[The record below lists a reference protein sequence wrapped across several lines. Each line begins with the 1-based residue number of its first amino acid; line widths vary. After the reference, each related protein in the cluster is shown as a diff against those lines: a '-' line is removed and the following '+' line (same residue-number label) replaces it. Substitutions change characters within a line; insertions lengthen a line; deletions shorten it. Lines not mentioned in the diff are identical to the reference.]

1 MDAKRSQPLA
11 YRGSISLLAPISLPA
26 PVPPQAMT
34 STSPNGNGTRPAPA
48 TRPSQRP
55 TALELIRLAEAGAP
69 TPRVEQPTRPQL
81 PELPGPTAPATPG
94 LFSAEQTAALAA
106 PLNRAHVQTRSQAG
120 RSLSYLEGW
129 VAIQEANRIFGFDGW
144 QRETIELRCVSETR
158 RPIGRDQ
165 KPGWGVTY
173 IARVRIRLGSQA
185 RGGATLVREGS
196 GAGHGIDTDLGLAHE
211 SALKEAE
218 TDAMKRALMTFGNP
232 FGLALYDK
240 QQRQVTGSVRQE
252 RASRQQGGW
261 AQAGDGQ
268 QVVEAGTIRP
278 QVWSLDP
285 AGTPAETSAA
295 ALVALEPAVVQRLH
309 GAINSLP
316 RPQLDAL
323 VSAFRQR
330 FRLAEGA
337 SVAAAI
343 TQKQHHDWIE
353 AFLVQVEGDG
363 QRLK

>member
-158 RPIGRDQ
+158 RTIGRDQ

-173 IARVRIRLGSQA
+173 IARVRIRLGGQA

-240 QQRQVTGSVRQE
+240 QQRQVTGSVREE
-252 RASRQQGGW
+252 RVSRQQGAW
-261 AQAGDGQ
+261 AEVRA
-268 QVVEAGTIRP
+268 
-278 QVWSLDP
+278 LDP
-285 AGTPAETSAA
+285 AVTPGETSAF
-295 ALVALEPAVVQRLH
+295 ALVALAPAVVQRLQ
-309 GAINSLP
+309 GAISSLP
-316 RPQLDAL
+316 RPQLEAL

-330 FRLAEGA
+330 FRLAEGT

-363 QRLK
+363 QRVK